1 MEAQGILIHDA
12 KTKLP
17 THSMW
22 TIRPF
27 KEIDLEL
34 TLPIALIDLLGF
46 GSEIFEGYLVSLK
59 NLGIIDEE
67 SVPQPKMI
75 LCRICETNI
84 PAWFIENILI
94 YVFWNI
100 GPLRNYNNITMLL

>member
-34 TLPIALIDLLGF
+34 TLPIALIDLLGLDQK
-46 GSEIFEGYLVSLK
+46 YLKDIWLVLK
-59 NLGIIDEE
+59 I
-67 SVPQPKMI
+67 
-75 LCRICETNI
+75 
-84 PAWFIENILI
+84 
-94 YVFWNI
+94 
-100 GPLRNYNNITMLL
+100 